1 MPIWMQ
7 HENTSIIKYK
17 NGSIFKIINATGFT
31 TNEEQMKDGSM
42 CSRGHVSAMLENS
55 GCPVVISTVLSIA
68 LRFYPILQE
77 RTHGPSR
84 GNLFAFHVDGSFDCP
99 PSNFKR
105 VRTDSKGPFWER
117 DAVDKDTLPFLSSF
131 KYHGEGH
138 RMESTFISITR
149 CYGGELIAHLLMT
162 GQANA

>member
-1 MPIWMQ
+1 MWEGTFIFRDNQ
-7 HENTSIIKYK
+7 HILLISLKFYTPNNPSAAHTARPV
-17 NGSIFKIINATGFT
+17 GMCFALTGPL
-31 TNEEQMKDGSM
+31 MGRLLIL
-42 CSRGHVSAMLENS
+42 RGA
-55 GCPVVISTVLSIA
+55 
-68 LRFYPILQE
+68 
-77 RTHGPSR
+77 
-84 GNLFAFHVDGSFDCP
+84 
-99 PSNFKR
+99 
-105 VRTDSKGPFWER
+105 RTDSKGPFWER